1 MLHSKK
7 LPEVL
12 GSILSDGLEGCCL
25 TTAEGSLLCSVS
37 ASSESAQLVS
47 ETSLAAISSSVW
59 GNYAQGSADVT
70 FSLFKLENGC
80 LGIVSAGK
88 GYLIA
93 AYGREVT
100 PGLLRGKLESL
111 SSYFERVF
119 DQLAMPR

>member
-1 MLHSKK
+1 MLAAKK

-25 TTAEGSLLCSVS
+25 MTNEGSLLCSVS
-37 ASSESAQLVS
+37 SSSTGAQVVS

-59 GNYAQGSADVT
+59 GNYLQGCPDVS
-70 FSLFKLENGC
+70 FNLLKLENGC

-93 AYGREVT
+93 AYGRDVT

-119 DQLAMPR
+119 DQISVH

>member
-1 MLHSKK
+1 MLAAKK

-12 GSILSDGLEGCCL
+12 GSILDGDIEGCCL
-25 TTAEGSLLCSVS
+25 MTSDGSLLCSVS
-37 ASSESAQLVS
+37 SSSAGAQLVS

-59 GNYAQGSADVT
+59 GNYVQGCPDVS
-70 FSLFKLENGC
+70 FNLMRLENGC
-80 LGIVSAGK
+80 LGVVSAGK

-93 AYGREVT
+93 AYGRDVT

-119 DQLAMPR
+119 DQLK